1 MCCGLAIERIEG
13 SQEDSAERFC
23 DIEGGSTMGKLTV
36 EPSFGR
42 DYRKNSEAREAWN
55 KGEHFTIKGRIIDI
69 YIHKGEKGIAS
80 EIWCLHNKRRT
91 ISRIEP

>member
-1 MCCGLAIERIEG
+1 M
-13 SQEDSAERFC
+13 D
-23 DIEGGSTMGKLTV
+23 KLTV

-55 KGEHFTIKGRIIDI
+55 KGEHFTITGRIVDR
-69 YIHKGEKGIAS
+69 YTQKGDKRIAS